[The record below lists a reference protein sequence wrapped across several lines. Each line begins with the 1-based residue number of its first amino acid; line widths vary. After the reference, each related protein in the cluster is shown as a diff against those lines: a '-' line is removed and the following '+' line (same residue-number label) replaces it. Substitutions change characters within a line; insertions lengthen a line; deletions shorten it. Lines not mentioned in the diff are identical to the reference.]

1 MSDHTSDK
9 DGESVSQL
17 RTLQTSARSTSSNI
31 VLARTLKDDHDFFM
45 GDEDLKVLLK
55 LRRNRIR
62 IGSLSQDLLEQ
73 DEDFSGNQRGEDEII
88 ENLKAIN
95 SILIGVRA
103 SLNDL

>member
-1 MSDHTSDK
+1 MSDK

-17 RTLQTSARSTSSNI
+17 RILQTRVQSTTSNI
-31 VLARTLKDDHDFFM
+31 IIARTLKNDRDFFM
-45 GDEDLKVLLK
+45 RDEDLKVLLK
-55 LRRNRIR
+55 LRRNRLR

-73 DEDFSGNQRGEDEII
+73 EGDFSGNQRDEDEII

-95 SILIGVRA
+95 NILLGVRA

>member
-1 MSDHTSDK
+1 MSDK
-9 DGESVSQL
+9 DGKSMSQL
-17 RTLQTSARSTSSNI
+17 RTLQTRAQSTTSNI
-31 VLARTLKDDHDFFM
+31 VLARTLKNDRDFFM
-45 GDEDLKVLLK
+45 RDEDLKVLLK

-73 DEDFSGNQRGEDEII
+73 DGDFSRNQRGEDEII